1 MHHWEPRSRTRI
13 ELSQW
18 QELKAYGDAKS
29 NHFDFTYRLE
39 QRDTNRALYAYDD
52 QSISVGL
59 SLIF

>member
-1 MHHWEPRSRTRI
+1 MHHWEPRSRTASSCPSGR
-13 ELSQW
+13 
-18 QELKAYGDAKS
+18 KAYGDAKS

-59 SLIF
+59 SLIL